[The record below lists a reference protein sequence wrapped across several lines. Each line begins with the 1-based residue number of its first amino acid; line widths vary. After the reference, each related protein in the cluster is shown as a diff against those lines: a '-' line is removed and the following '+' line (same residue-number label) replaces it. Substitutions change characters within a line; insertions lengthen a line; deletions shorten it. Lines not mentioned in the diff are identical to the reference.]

1 MPIGPARMSL
11 LEHLGEFRMRL
22 VRVIVCLLVA
32 TCFFYLASPT
42 ITQIL
47 LAPVAEYLPV
57 NEAGTIDLNVFGA
70 FDAFSVRVTIA
81 LWTAVVACA
90 PVVFWQILAFFL
102 PALKPKERKWF
113 IPTFFVAVVLFLMG
127 VSFCYFIILNPAFGF
142 LTGQAS
148 GFAVIFP
155 EASQWVDIVIKFEIG
170 FGCAFLLPL
179 LVFYLTLFNVVPYNK
194 LRASWRYAYIGLLI
208 FSAMVTPDSSP
219 VTMGLMFAAMVALYE
234 LSLLASRI
242 AIGRRAKRLKATKE
256 QEQMDWE
263 DAKEELRS
271 AKTSVRAAM
280 DRHLWG
286 DDEEH
291 K

>member
-22 VRVIVCLLVA
+22 VRVVVCLLIA
-32 TCFFYLASPT
+32 TLFFYLATPT
-42 ITQIL
+42 IAQL
-47 LAPVAEYLPV
+47 LLTPVAEYLPV
-57 NEAGTIDLNVFGA
+57 NESGNVDLNVFGA
-70 FDAFSVRVTIA
+70 FDAFSVRINIA
-81 LWTAVVACA
+81 LWTALVACA

-113 IPTFFVAVVLFLMG
+113 IPTFFVAVFLFLLG
-127 VSFCYFIILNPAFGF
+127 VVFCYFVILNPAFGF

-155 EASQWVDIVIKFEIG
+155 EASQWIDIIIKFEIG

-179 LVFYLTLFNVVPYNK
+179 LVFYLTLFNIVPYKK
-194 LRASWRYAYIGLLI
+194 LRASWRYAYVGLLI

-234 LSLLASRI
+234 ISLLASRI
-242 AIGRRAKRLKATKE
+242 AIGKREKRLKQIEEQQQKE
-256 QEQMDWE
+256 WE
-263 DAKEELRS
+263 EAKEELRS
-271 AKTSVRAAM
+271 ARQAAREAL
-280 DRHLWG
+280 DRHLW
-286 DDEEH
+286 DDEG
-291 K
+291 KK